1 MEQEINEMKTNVIL
15 RLSQISYIK
24 TVAFEKKLDIND
36 SMRDCIDLLD
46 RLITF
51 SEDEDLELD
60 TFEELKAD
68 YKDTIRFINKLLN

>member
-24 TVAFEKKLDIND
+24 TVALEKRLDVND

-51 SEDEDLELD
+51 SEDEDLDLD
-60 TFEELKAD
+60 TFEELQAD